1 MMFKMNTHQQC
12 FGLRPYLSRPLG
24 LLCFCFTFFFAVGLQ
39 QQAYANEPSQSELII
54 EVTAGVDQ
62 QTRIAVVPFEWVGQ
76 GVLVEDIAR
85 IVEADL
91 HRSGLFAPLSR
102 ASMRNRPSQANRVVF
117 REWRALGVDYVVV
130 GRLKPA
136 GLGYTYDMALL
147 DVLTEST
154 ITEIKDGPGKN
165 LRDIGHFVS
174 DTVYENLTGIPGAF
188 STQILYVT
196 VDRQADRT
204 WYRLRRADADGHRIV
219 TLFES
224 DEPILSPTWHPDGR
238 KVAYVSYHDGRR
250 PTVVMQDIVTGRQTA
265 VAKFKGIN
273 GAPAWSPDGR
283 YMAVAL
289 SKDGDPEIYLVEM
302 ATGKLRRITNHYAI
316 DTEPRWMPDGKR
328 LIFTSDRPGSPQIY
342 EYHLGDRSLRRLTF
356 SGSYNA
362 RGAVSADGRY
372 LAMVHRVRGEFHIA
386 VQDLFRDTFRVLT
399 QTPLD
404 ESPSIAPN
412 GSMVIYATQENG
424 LGVLSAVSLDGRV
437 KVRLPAKYGEVREP
451 AWSPFL
457 RK

>member
-1 MMFKMNTHQQC
+1 MIFKMTQYRHAFARDRQMQRFLIFLC
-12 FGLRPYLSRPLG
+12 FGIV
-24 LLCFCFTFFFAVGLQ
+24 FFFSALLPRQVL
-39 QQAYANEPSQSELII
+39 ANTPSQSELII

-76 GVLVEDIAR
+76 GVLVEDVAR

-91 HRSGLFAPLSR
+91 HRSGLFAPLNR
-102 ASMRNRPSQANRVVF
+102 ETMRNRPAQADRVVF

-130 GRLKPA
+130 GRLRPA
-136 GLGYTYDMALL
+136 GTGYTYEMSLL
-147 DVLTEST
+147 DVLTETPIIASF
-154 ITEIKDGPGKN
+154 EGSGKN

-174 DTVYENLTGIPGAF
+174 DTVYEMLTGIPGAF

-196 VDRQADRT
+196 VDRQAQRT

-224 DEPILSPTWHPDGR
+224 DEPILSPTWSPDGR

-250 PTVVMQDIVTGRQTA
+250 PTVVMQDIVTGRQTTI
-265 VAKFKGIN
+265 AKFKGIN

-302 ATGKLRRITNHYAI
+302 ATGKLQRVTNHYAI

-328 LIFTSDRPGSPQIY
+328 LIFTSDRPGNPQIY
-342 EYHLGDRSLRRLTF
+342 EYHLVNKHLKRLTF
-356 SGSYNA
+356 NGSYNA

-372 LAMVHRVRGEFHIA
+372 LAMVHRVNGEFHIA

-412 GSMVIYATQENG
+412 GSMVIYATQERG

-457 RK
+457 KK